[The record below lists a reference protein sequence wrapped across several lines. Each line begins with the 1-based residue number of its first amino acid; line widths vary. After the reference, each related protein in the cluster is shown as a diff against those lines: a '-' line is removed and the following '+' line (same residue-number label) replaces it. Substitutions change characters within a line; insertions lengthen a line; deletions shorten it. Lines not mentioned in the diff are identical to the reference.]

1 MHTHI
6 IYTHVGITVAHG
18 EGSAGCTP
26 TIICTHVGIT
36 VAHGEG
42 SAGCTLTLSTLMLAL
57 Q

>member
-6 IYTHVGITVAHG
+6 ICTHVGITVAHGEGPAGCTPTIICTQVGITVAHG

-26 TIICTHVGIT
+26 RL
-36 VAHGEG
+36 
-42 SAGCTLTLSTLMLAL
+42 SALMLAL